1 EQSST
6 EESHLSS
13 EEEAGE
19 PSVVIGLVLLRLQH
33 AVVLWFS
40 RARRRLLQGFTVFST
55 VLLLLW
61 IATFLYGTFYYS
73 YMPKAA
79 FSAPVYYYYRTNCES
94 PSSFWCSYPVANVSL
109 MRNGK
114 HALTF
119 GQVYRMYLQLEMPD
133 SPTNHEVGMFMIKT
147 TCFSQ
152 DGGQVASSART
163 GMLRYRSDL
172 LNTLGTLLLLPA
184 FLSGAAEQK
193 QVVQVELFSEFTDDP
208 YAPSVMAAIEI
219 LSSKVQ
225 IYSSHLF
232 VHAHFTGLRYLLFYY
247 PVLSALIGVAT
258 NFTFLS
264 FLFILS
270 YMRQLRLPQKPEQVR
285 GNFKPDRMEGIKME
299 DADSCTGLSD
309 ETRQHLSIS
318 DGPSS
323 SCTKARGKFRPRL
336 LATKSF
342 PPYSQCIGG
351 LGEDE
356 DWDSYLDSDSPLAY
370 QSNAKKEKP
379 VAYEADDTAK
389 YSRDILRAKWKS
401 RRKEK
406 LGGSLD
412 VGTDGCDR
420 GRLSGKR
427 RVENSGIQG
436 EHCDEDE
443 GKHRRGKSSSLKRG
457 GSSVE
462 KEDGKPSPILP
473 SAHSATHE
481 NSSSVEDPEG
491 QNREDDEVTEPSGHR
506 HPILSKLLHSSTS
519 SSCSSIN
526 LSSDSD
532 EVFSDLDDAV
542 SKRKTFKKVRTP
554 HSANTNSHFSAHF

>member
-1 EQSST
+1 MIRHVRELFLHFTKITADGETSGSDFLTTLSRPTGTRGVMDQ
-6 EESHLSS
+6 ESHLSS

-61 IATFLYGTFYYS
+61 IAVFLYGTFYYS

-147 TCFSQ
+147 TLFLSGWRPSGFLCSHCKPAAEGLQ
-152 DGGQVASSART
+152 LSLCEYSTDAVET

-208 YAPSVMAAIEI
+208 YAPSVMAVLEI
-219 LSSKVQ
+219 LASKVQ

-270 YMRQLRLPQKPEQVR
+270 YMRQLLRLPQKPEQITTDELQPQDE
-285 GNFKPDRMEGIKME
+285 NDLSA
-299 DADSCTGLSD
+299 DAAEWL
-309 ETRQHLSIS
+309 
-318 DGPSS
+318 GP
-323 SCTKARGKFRPRL
+323 L
-336 LATKSF
+336 
-342 PPYSQCIGG
+342 Q
-351 LGEDE
+351 
-356 DWDSYLDSDSPLAY
+356 
-370 QSNAKKEKP
+370 
-379 VAYEADDTAK
+379 
-389 YSRDILRAKWKS
+389 
-401 RRKEK
+401 
-406 LGGSLD
+406 
-412 VGTDGCDR
+412 
-420 GRLSGKR
+420 
-427 RVENSGIQG
+427 
-436 EHCDEDE
+436 
-443 GKHRRGKSSSLKRG
+443 
-457 GSSVE
+457 
-462 KEDGKPSPILP
+462 
-473 SAHSATHE
+473 
-481 NSSSVEDPEG
+481 
-491 QNREDDEVTEPSGHR
+491 TEPTDMSGEER
-506 HPILSKLLHSSTS
+506 HLERS
-519 SSCSSIN
+519 
-526 LSSDSD
+526 
-532 EVFSDLDDAV
+532 
-542 SKRKTFKKVRTP
+542 
-554 HSANTNSHFSAHF
+554 NTDMQNGQTLNQGDMSQSEES

>member
-1 EQSST
+1 MDQ
-6 EESHLSS
+6 ESHLSS

-79 FSAPVYYYYRTNCES
+79 FSAPVYYYYRTSCES

-163 GMLRYRSDL
+163 ASQLQKASSSRFGMLRYRSDL

-247 PVLSALIGVAT
+247 PILSALIGVAT
-258 NFTFLS
+258 NFAFLS

-270 YMRQLRLPQKPEQVR
+270 YMRQLLRLPQKPEQITTDELQPQDE
-285 GNFKPDRMEGIKME
+285 NDLSA
-299 DADSCTGLSD
+299 DAAERL
-309 ETRQHLSIS
+309 
-318 DGPSS
+318 GP
-323 SCTKARGKFRPRL
+323 L
-336 LATKSF
+336 
-342 PPYSQCIGG
+342 Q
-351 LGEDE
+351 
-356 DWDSYLDSDSPLAY
+356 
-370 QSNAKKEKP
+370 
-379 VAYEADDTAK
+379 
-389 YSRDILRAKWKS
+389 
-401 RRKEK
+401 
-406 LGGSLD
+406 
-412 VGTDGCDR
+412 
-420 GRLSGKR
+420 
-427 RVENSGIQG
+427 
-436 EHCDEDE
+436 
-443 GKHRRGKSSSLKRG
+443 
-457 GSSVE
+457 
-462 KEDGKPSPILP
+462 
-473 SAHSATHE
+473 
-481 NSSSVEDPEG
+481 
-491 QNREDDEVTEPSGHR
+491 TEPTDMSGEER
-506 HPILSKLLHSSTS
+506 HLERS
-519 SSCSSIN
+519 
-526 LSSDSD
+526 
-532 EVFSDLDDAV
+532 
-542 SKRKTFKKVRTP
+542 
-554 HSANTNSHFSAHF
+554 NTDMQNGQTLNQGDMSQSEAS

>member
-1 EQSST
+1 MKHVFMWAGLNFIQRQIFKALMIRHVRELFLHFT
-6 EESHLSS
+6 EITADGETSGSDFLTTLSRPTGTRVLSVLFSKKIWKRVMDQERHLSS

-61 IATFLYGTFYYS
+61 IAAFLYGTFYYS

-94 PSSFWCSYPVANVSL
+94 PSSFWCSYPVANVSM
-109 MRNGK
+109 MRNRK

-163 GMLRYRSDL
+163 ASQLQKASSSRFGMLRYRSDL
-172 LNTLGTLLLLPA
+172 LNTLGTLLFLPA
-184 FLSGAAEQK
+184 FLTGAAEQK

-208 YAPSVMAAIEI
+208 YAPSVMAVIEI

-270 YMRQLRLPQKPEQVR
+270 YMRQLLRLPQKPEQITTDELQPQDE
-285 GNFKPDRMEGIKME
+285 KDLSA
-299 DADSCTGLSD
+299 DAAERLGPLQTDPTDMSG
-309 ETRQHLSIS
+309 EERHLEHSNT
-318 DGPSS
+318 DMHNGH
-323 SCTKARGKFRPRL
+323 TLNQGDM
-336 LATKSF
+336 
-342 PPYSQCIGG
+342 SQ
-351 LGEDE
+351 
-356 DWDSYLDSDSPLAY
+356 S
-370 QSNAKKEKP
+370 
-379 VAYEADDTAK
+379 EAA
-389 YSRDILRAKWKS
+389 
-401 RRKEK
+401 
-406 LGGSLD
+406 
-412 VGTDGCDR
+412 
-420 GRLSGKR
+420 
-427 RVENSGIQG
+427 
-436 EHCDEDE
+436 
-443 GKHRRGKSSSLKRG
+443 
-457 GSSVE
+457 
-462 KEDGKPSPILP
+462 
-473 SAHSATHE
+473 
-481 NSSSVEDPEG
+481 
-491 QNREDDEVTEPSGHR
+491 
-506 HPILSKLLHSSTS
+506 
-519 SSCSSIN
+519 
-526 LSSDSD
+526 
-532 EVFSDLDDAV
+532 
-542 SKRKTFKKVRTP
+542 
-554 HSANTNSHFSAHF
+554 